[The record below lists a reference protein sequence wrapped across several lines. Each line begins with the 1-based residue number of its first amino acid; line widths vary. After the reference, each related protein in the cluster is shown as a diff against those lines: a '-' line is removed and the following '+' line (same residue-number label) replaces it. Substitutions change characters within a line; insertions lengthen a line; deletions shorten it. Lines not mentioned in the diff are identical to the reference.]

1 MTIDHYVRTGSDE
14 SHPEA
19 ASRRGDYA
27 IESLVRLGLSSQACR
42 EIRACLLMTRDREQA
57 MVLLKQ
63 AAAES
68 KRPLY
73 HFSVAGRR
81 RYDKSKLDWDVVGS
95 EVPDPHGLLRQA
107 GEVRGGGYVI
117 LEDCIPYLRDEA
129 GDSRVRM
136 ELAQMLGIGRSSDG
150 LVLVFLEPPE
160 AESLLPSKLADRFVR
175 VEVRYPRIDELETIA
190 REELATHLHREGE
203 DSSPQRV
210 RGEAPRLASRLAGM
224 THSASRDLLR
234 DALCPVSSNLEEV
247 IEHLD
252 RRKDDHLG
260 RELSMRVLDT
270 DDAELPIG
278 LDYLTQYVS
287 VNKHRIP
294 VWDTQ
299 REKRRARGILLV
311 GPPGTGKTML
321 ARAIGKL
328 VELPVVD
335 FRISSLMNSLLGE
348 TERRFAQAFATLEAM
363 APNVVF
369 IDEIEKAFGDSSE
382 RDGGTM
388 RRVSGSL
395 LTWLSDNTN
404 PNFIVATANGLQAMG
419 QMGYT
424 MTRSERFDN
433 CFFVDV
439 PGREARRQMLTR
451 WLNGKIEQAET
462 IATEIA
468 EMTERFSGADI
479 YSAVK
484 QAGIVAEATGQRI
497 SVELL
502 RQQIERKRMRAFALY
517 DEFDALRRWGRTFCE
532 PAGPVGD

>member
-1 MTIDHYVRTGSDE
+1 MTVGHNAHTGSEQNLSSPPRERRDE
-14 SHPEA
+14 A
-19 ASRRGDYA
+19 VDG
-27 IESLVRLGLSSQACR
+27 LVRLGLSSQACR

-57 MVLLKQ
+57 LILLKQ

-68 KRPLY
+68 KRALY

-81 RYDKSKLDWDVVGS
+81 RYTKARLDWEAIGG
-95 EVPDPHGLLRQA
+95 EMPDPHSLLRQA
-107 GEVRGGGYVI
+107 GEVRGGGFVV
-117 LEDCIPYLRDEA
+117 LEDCIPYLRDES
-129 GDSRVRM
+129 GDNRVRM
-136 ELAQMLGIGRSSDG
+136 ELAQMLGIDRATDG

-160 AESLLPSKLADRFVR
+160 AERLLPSKLADRFVR
-175 VEVRYPRIDELETIA
+175 IEVRYPRIKELEAIA
-190 REELATHLHREGE
+190 REELATHLHREAG
-203 DSSPQRV
+203 DTDPDRV
-210 RGEAPRLASRLAGM
+210 RSDAPRLASRLAGL

-234 DALCPVSSNLEEV
+234 DALCPVSANMEDA
-247 IEHLD
+247 IDHLD

-270 DDAELPIG
+270 DEAELPIG
-278 LDYLTQYVS
+278 LDYLMQYVG

-328 VELPVVD
+328 VELPVID

-395 LTWLSDNTN
+395 LSWLSDNTN

-439 PGREARRQMLTR
+439 PCREARQQMLTR
-451 WLNGKIEQAET
+451 WLAGKVERSELVAAEL
-462 IATEIA
+462 A
-468 EMTERFSGADI
+468 ELTERFSGADI

-484 QAGIVAEATGQRI
+484 QATIVSEATSQRL
-497 SVELL
+497 SLALL
-502 RQQIERKRMRAFALY
+502 RQQIEGKRMRAFSLY
-517 DEFDALRRWGRTFCE
+517 DEFDGLRRWGRTFCE
-532 PAGPVGD
+532 PAGPVDG